1 MELGIISVSSKCRHS
16 LQSSEKNKDHRF
28 QQRNIPFNPTYG
40 PLKSYSSSNL
50 SDESTV
56 SATSSISA
64 SGYGSLNDAYPRV
77 KKAILGELS
86 FCNSTDSDEIENECF
101 CDSSK
106 RPSNKFVAADRPTIF
121 NDYRNSINNNN
132 MVNIKCSGVDNKIN
146 NMKAIS
152 LVNQLNM
159 PYNRLPSFD
168 SEHL

>member
-1 MELGIISVSSKCRHS
+1 MELGIISVSPKCRHS

-50 SDESTV
+50 SDESTI

-64 SGYGSLNDAYPRV
+64 CGYGSLNDAYPEV
-77 KKAILGELS
+77 KKGILGELS
-86 FCNSTDSDEIENECF
+86 FCNSTDSDETESECF
-101 CDSSK
+101 CDHSK
-106 RPSNKFVAADRPTIF
+106 RSLNKFVAANRPTIF
-121 NDYRNSINNNN
+121 NDYRNSINNN
-132 MVNIKCSGVDNKIN
+132 MVNIKCGGVDNKMN
-146 NMKAIS
+146 NMKPIS
-152 LVNQLNM
+152 LINHLKM